1 MTVTMSEA
9 PALPS
14 PRGPISRAVLSAL
27 RGDRPE
33 PPAVAQTPP
42 YGEDLQLALYCC
54 YELHYRGFEGVDADR
69 EWDVEILAIRAA
81 LEEVFLGALRED
93 VPSGTDAESE
103 LGALLVEHVDAF
115 GVSHHLWRHGQ
126 LWQLREYVAHRS
138 LYHLKEADPQTF
150 VVPRLHGPAKAA
162 LMTVQHDEYGAGD
175 PERTHSKLFADMM
188 TELGLSDAYGAYVDS
203 APAEML
209 AEVNF
214 MSLCGLHRGLRAAL
228 IGQFATVE
236 LTSSPGSDRLV
247 KAMRRLGCGPDA
259 LRFYA
264 EHVEADAVHEQLV
277 RREVIAP
284 LLSAEPGLAADLV
297 FGIRSSVFLA
307 GRLEE
312 HLFRCWNR
320 GETSF
325 RDGVGVSGP

>member
-1 MTVTMSEA
+1 MPQA
-9 PALPS
+9 PALPT
-14 PRGPISRAVLSAL
+14 PRGPVSEAVLSAL
-27 RGDRPE
+27 RGDRAE
-33 PPAVAQTPP
+33 FPAVDGPSP

-54 YELHYRGFEGVDADR
+54 YDTHYRGFEGVDAAR
-69 EWDVEILAIRAA
+69 EWDPALLAVR
-81 LEEVFLGALRED
+81 
-93 VPSGTDAESE
+93 AESE
-103 LGALLVEHVDAF
+103 RVFLNALRDDVPAGTDVAGELGELLVEHVDAS
-115 GVSHHLWRHGQ
+115 GVSHRLRGRGE

-150 VVPRLHGPAKAA
+150 VTPRLEGPPKAA
-162 LMTVQHDEYGAGD
+162 LVTVQHDEYGAGD
-175 PERTHSKLFADMM
+175 PERAHSRLFADMM
-188 TELGLSDAYGAYVDS
+188 AELGLSDAYGAYLDS

-214 MSLCGLHRGLRAAL
+214 MSMCGLHRGLRAAL

-247 KAMRRLGCGPDA
+247 KAMRRLDCGPA
-259 LRFYA
+259 AIRFYA

-284 LLSAEPGLAADLV
+284 LLEAEPELAPDVV
-297 FGIRSSVFLA
+297 FGIRDSTFLA

-312 HLFRCWNR
+312 HLLHHWSR
-320 GETSF
+320 GESSL
-325 RDGVGVSGP
+325 RPGAWAGNR